1 MIPVDVNALIG
12 AYPFR
17 DVPHPD
23 PEVLVRVLERER
35 IRSAWVGHLPSA
47 FWRDAMAGNEEL
59 YSRLAPHAGTLHPVP
74 TIHPGWPG
82 WERALAEAVS
92 RGAPAIR
99 AYPPQWRMGPGD
111 ASMAAL
117 AEACGDA
124 GVGLLLT
131 VRFED
136 ARQRHWMD
144 AAGDLS
150 AAAIRA
156 LARLKNAPRIIV
168 TAAGRALIEEVHGG
182 LTPAEQG
189 GVWWDI
195 SWIWGPPDDE
205 LAHLLRTMGAKRFV
219 YGTQWPLRLTQ
230 TPRANLALLPPDIAG
245 TELANPAELPSR
257 RSSKHETPH
266 RRG

>member
-47 FWRDAMAGNEEL
+47 FWRDASAGNDAL
-59 YSRLAPHAGTLHPVP
+59 FARLAPHEGVLRPVP

-82 WERALAEAVS
+82 WERALQDAVA
-92 RGAPAIR
+92 RGAPAVR
-99 AYPPQWRMGPGD
+99 AYPPQWRMSAGD
-111 ASMAAL
+111 PSMAAL
-117 AEACGDA
+117 AHACAEAGL
-124 GVGLLLT
+124 VLLLT

-144 AAGDLS
+144 AAGDLT

-156 LARLKNAPRIIV
+156 LARLKDAPRIIV
-168 TAAGRALIEEVHGG
+168 CAAGRALIEEVHWG
-182 LTPAEQG
+182 LTPAEQAML
-189 GVWWDI
+189 WWDI

-205 LAHLLRTMGAKRFV
+205 LAHLLRTVGPQRFV
-219 YGTQWPLRLTQ
+219 YGTQWPLRLMQ
-230 TPRANLALLPPDIAG
+230 TPRANLALLPPDLA
-245 TELANPAELPSR
+245 TVALANPDAFSPSKPGKYESAHAR
-257 RSSKHETPH
+257 
-266 RRG
+266 